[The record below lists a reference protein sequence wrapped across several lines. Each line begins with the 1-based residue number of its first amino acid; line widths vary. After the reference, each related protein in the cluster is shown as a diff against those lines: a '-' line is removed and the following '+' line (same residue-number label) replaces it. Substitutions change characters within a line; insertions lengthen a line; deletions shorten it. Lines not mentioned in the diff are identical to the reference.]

1 MLDWQIEN
9 LVSNDS
15 NGNGMSV
22 LGPGKATVG
31 QRAMKLALD
40 GEACTYYSNIPIEY
54 LVDVDTDTYWC
65 HRVGLVKLYDD
76 NNIGSGWASVAK
88 GTRSLTQFCN
98 VSTFTHTMR
107 TQSIHLHS
115 HKALLAEPYQPTLLV
130 ALASQS
136 GGSHSS
142 LTGVSY
148 NRRGG

>member
-54 LVDVDTDTYWC
+54 LIDI
-65 HRVGLVKLYDD
+65 LV
-76 NNIGSGWASVAK
+76 
-88 GTRSLTQFCN
+88 
-98 VSTFTHTMR
+98 
-107 TQSIHLHS
+107 
-115 HKALLAEPYQPTLLV
+115 P
-130 ALASQS
+130 
-136 GGSHSS
+136 
-142 LTGVSY
+142 
-148 NRRGG
+148 